1 MSLRKF
7 IVMSPIVFLAVIAGT
22 WFWLLHTESG
32 ARHIWSRATDALGG
46 ALQASEIRGDLGSGL
61 ILELISYDREGVH
74 ATVERFQASV
84 DVDLLTLS
92 VEIRD
97 VLVNTARLK
106 LVSSD
111 GKNQASADVEAVL
124 GSLNLP
130 LDIVVSDFAANDVIV
145 SGVVDERNIMITEAR
160 FDKATWHEVISISG
174 LAVAMPEA
182 NVQAAAQLGLQP
194 PYAVSLN
201 GSIAAA
207 PELTGLRDV
216 VIELEGNG
224 NVASLNLTTV
234 EITGEDL
241 RLTGDA
247 QLDLRHGLAL
257 ASRIHLHHMNVN
269 AIVDTWPEAHPLS
282 GTLAFDINDERL
294 LLSDTK
300 LAVAN
305 SAMRL
310 QASGKFDF
318 ASSVVAA
325 KLIWNDVQWPVDAD
339 QAVWSSNTGDTEVSG
354 SLEDW
359 RVQGRIALAA
369 AGVDD
374 GAFTIDGGGDRDHV
388 ALNIVDGL
396 ILGGAIAG
404 DFEYSWRDTQPFS
417 TDLQVRDI
425 DTSGLFPDWPVVV
438 SGHLDANGQTVPLQ
452 LQATL
457 EDVNGVVLDQP
468 MSAKGHIDFG
478 EGQFV
483 ARQLELQHGDNEL
496 RLNGGLRKLDG
507 VQFAARVDD
516 LGSYLAAAE
525 GGLQVSGSVS
535 HREDTPRL
543 QINGASDALRF
554 GDIEFVGLSVEDQQN
569 PDALLATEVRADE
582 IIIAGE
588 HLGATALNALATSTS
603 QSLTLRT
610 AYRELKM
617 MLGLQG
623 TFDDWQ
629 APSQWNG
636 EVDALT
642 IEIGDFETA
651 TLTKPAKL
659 SLWTDNATV
668 EHLCLADSQ
677 DAGFCADASW
687 LQDRAA
693 DLSAEL
699 RALPV
704 NAVNLIRDTGFELDQ
719 LLSGKIQWRGG
730 QRERMT
736 GSANMEIS
744 AGAIRRAEQAD
755 VVVQTDRATVD
766 FVIVDGTLLS
776 GTAQIP
782 LPGTGNID
790 GHFEVLDVS
799 AGTSSAVEGN
809 LKMSMN
815 DINVLSALSPLLDE
829 AGGSLQ
835 ADLELSGTL
844 RSPMLVGQVD
854 VNNGSLR
861 YLPIGLQLEE
871 INLSGSLLD
880 DRHIEFNGSFL
891 AGGGTGDVVAR
902 AEYDETSAA
911 ALHLELHG
919 ENLKIIDVPEV
930 HALADID
937 IEVDYTKD
945 SLTLG
950 GEILIPKATIS
961 PTKLTQSR
969 TQESADVVI
978 VAGQLAGA
986 EQAIEPR
993 KTQVFGQ
1000 LDVLVGDDVR
1010 VDLDLAKAQVT
1021 GAAELRW
1028 SGELMPVADGRIDL
1042 SGDIEALGQVLRIS
1056 EGVIRFANGPADDP
1070 ELRIRAE
1077 REIYGNTQVRQ
1088 AGMLVS
1094 GTAKQ
1099 PTLQAYTVP
1108 VTTEERALTLL
1119 VTGNDFDYE
1128 KGVGAIG
1135 FGTYIA
1141 PKLFVSYGVGLFE
1154 NDNVIGAR
1162 YDLSRGF
1169 GIKATSGQKQSGVDL
1184 VYQFER

>member
-1 MSLRKF
+1 
-7 IVMSPIVFLAVIAGT
+7 
-22 WFWLLHTESG
+22 
-32 ARHIWSRATDALGG
+32 
-46 ALQASEIRGDLGSGL
+46 
-61 ILELISYDREGVH
+61 
-74 ATVERFQASV
+74 
-84 DVDLLTLS
+84 
-92 VEIRD
+92 
-97 VLVNTARLK
+97 
-106 LVSSD
+106 
-111 GKNQASADVEAVL
+111 
-124 GSLNLP
+124 
-130 LDIVVSDFAANDVIV
+130 
-145 SGVVDERNIMITEAR
+145 
-160 FDKATWHEVISISG
+160 ISISG
-174 LAVAMPEA
+174 LAVSMPEG
-182 NVQAAAQLGLQP
+182 NVHAGAWLELKP
-194 PYAVSLN
+194 PYTVSLN

-207 PELTGLRDV
+207 QELTGLRDAA
-216 VIELEGNG
+216 IEFEGNG
-224 NVASLNLTTV
+224 SISSLNLTTV
-234 EITGEDL
+234 EIKGEDL

-247 QLDLRHGLAL
+247 QLDLRHGFAL
-257 ASRIHLHHMNVN
+257 ASRIQLQHLNGNV
-269 AIVDTWPEAHPLS
+269 IVDTWPEAHPLS
-282 GTLAFDINDERL
+282 GTLALDINDERL
-294 LLSDTK
+294 LLSDTS
-300 LAVAN
+300 LAVGR

-325 KLIWNDVQWPVDAD
+325 KLIWNDVQWPVDVD
-339 QAVWSSNTGDTEVSG
+339 QPVWSSSTGDTEVSG

-359 RVQGRIALAA
+359 RVRGRVALAA

-374 GAFTIDGGGDRDHV
+374 STFTIDGGGDRDHV

-404 DFEYSWRDTQPFS
+404 NIEYSWRDAQPFA
-417 TDLQVRDI
+417 TKLQLRDI
-425 DTSGLFPDWPVVV
+425 DTSGLFPDWPVIV

-452 LQATL
+452 LRATL
-457 EDVNGVVLDQP
+457 EDVNGMVLDQP
-468 MSAKGHIDFG
+468 LSANGQIDFG
-478 EGQFV
+478 DGQFV
-483 ARQLELQHGDNEL
+483 ARRLELQHGDNEL
-496 RLNGGLRKLDG
+496 RLNGGLRQANG

-535 HREDTPRL
+535 QREDAPRL
-543 QINGASDALRF
+543 QINAASDALRF

-569 PDALLATEVRADE
+569 PDALLETEVRADE

-588 HLGATALNALATSTS
+588 HLGATTLNALATSTS
-603 QSLTLRT
+603 QSLTLDT
-610 AYRELKM
+610 AYRELKV

-659 SLWTDNATV
+659 SLWTDHAVV
-668 EHLCLADSQ
+668 EHLCLADSK
-677 DAGFCADASW
+677 DAGFCAHASW
-687 LQDRAA
+687 LKDRAV
-693 DLSAEL
+693 DFSAEL

-704 NAVNLIRDTGFELDQ
+704 NAINLIRDTGFELDQ
-719 LLSGKIQWRGG
+719 VLSGNIQWRDG
-730 QRERMT
+730 QRERTT
-736 GSANMEIS
+736 GSANIEIS
-744 AGAIRRAEQAD
+744 AGAIRGVEQTD

-844 RSPMLVGQVD
+844 RSPVLVGQVG
-854 VNNGSLR
+854 VNGGSLR

-880 DRHIEFNGSFL
+880 DRHIEFNGSFM
-891 AGGGTGDVVAR
+891 AGGGTGEVVAR

-911 ALHLELHG
+911 VLRLELRG
-919 ENLKIIDVPEV
+919 ENLEVIDVPEV

-937 IEVDYTKD
+937 IEMDYTKD
-945 SLTLG
+945 SLTMG
-950 GEILIPKATIS
+950 GEILIPTAMIS

-969 TQESADVVI
+969 AQESEDVVI
-978 VAGQLAGA
+978 VAGQLAGT
-986 EQAIEPR
+986 EQATEPR
-993 KTQVFGQ
+993 KTQVVGQ
-1000 LDVLVGDDVR
+1000 LSVSLGDDVR
-1010 VDLDLAKAQVT
+1010 VDLDLAKADLT

-1042 SGDIEALGQVLRIS
+1042 TGDIEALGQVL
-1056 EGVIRFANGPADDP
+1056 
-1070 ELRIRAE
+1070 
-1077 REIYGNTQVRQ
+1077 
-1088 AGMLVS
+1088 
-1094 GTAKQ
+1094 
-1099 PTLQAYTVP
+1099 
-1108 VTTEERALTLL
+1108 
-1119 VTGNDFDYE
+1119 
-1128 KGVGAIG
+1128 
-1135 FGTYIA
+1135 
-1141 PKLFVSYGVGLFE
+1141 
-1154 NDNVIGAR
+1154 
-1162 YDLSRGF
+1162 
-1169 GIKATSGQKQSGVDL
+1169 
-1184 VYQFER
+1184 